1 MRDNAVP
8 GVYTHQQC
16 TLMNDQELHRLLRQH
31 PASLPLPAA
40 FEREVW
46 ARIEVVEVRSVTSLL
61 GELVRRVLTS
71 IGRPAVAFA
80 TIALFAATGA
90 GTGAVM
96 LNKGETARGELA
108 YLKTVNPLVRPHAG
122 VEP

>member
-1 MRDNAVP
+1 
-8 GVYTHQQC
+8 
-16 TLMNDQELHRLLRQH
+16 MNDEELHRLLRQH

-46 ARIEVVEVRSVTSLL
+46 SRIEASEQLSMASLL

-71 IGRPAVAFA
+71 LGRPAVAFT

-90 GTGAVM
+90 GFGMVLLKNTEA
-96 LNKGETARGELA
+96 ERGELA
-108 YLKTVNPLVRPHAG
+108 YLKTVNPLVRPHSE